1 MPILQVRDVPD
12 AVYQKLTEQAR
23 KEHRSISQQ
32 ALVELAKAMDMSL
45 HNKDRRSRVI
55 EAIHQLHQNLAFKA
69 RKSPANWVREDRRR

>member
-1 MPILQVRDVPD
+1 MPILQVRDVPN

-45 HNKDRRSRVI
+45 HNKDRRNRVI

-69 RKSPANWVREDRRR
+69 RKSPVNWVREDRSR

>member
-55 EAIHQLHQNLAFKA
+55 EAIHQLHQNLPFKA